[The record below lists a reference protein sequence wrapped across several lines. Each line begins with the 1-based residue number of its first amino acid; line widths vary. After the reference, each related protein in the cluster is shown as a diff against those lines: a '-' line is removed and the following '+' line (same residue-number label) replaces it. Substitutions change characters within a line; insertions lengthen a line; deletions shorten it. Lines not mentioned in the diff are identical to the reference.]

1 MTDNIV
7 LIGFMGVGKGRT
19 ARELARQTGRFAVD
33 SDDLIE
39 SLVKM
44 KIADIFA
51 AHGEPYFR
59 ALEGRVAQWL
69 GECVSAT
76 IVSTGGGFAA
86 APDVGRIG
94 TVVHLHSE
102 FDEIIAAI
110 KGHPRA
116 RQKIKKRPLLQDL
129 DRARRLYDQRRQ
141 LYLQVADLQIDV
153 TGRPVSLVAEEI
165 IERTGLK
172 ISFPVSER

>member
-1 MTDNIV
+1 MADNIV
-7 LIGFMGVGKGRT
+7 LIGFMAVGKGRT

-44 KIADIFA
+44 NIADIFA
-51 AHGEPYFR
+51 THGEPYFR
-59 ALEGRVAQWL
+59 ALEGRVARWL
-69 GECVSAT
+69 AECVSAT

-86 APDVGRIG
+86 VTDVGRIG

-102 FDEIIAAI
+102 FDAIIAAI
-110 KGHPRA
+110 RSHPRA

-129 DRARRLYDQRRQ
+129 DQARRLYDRRRQ
-141 LYLQVADLQIDV
+141 LYRQVADLQIDV
-153 TGRPVSLVAEEI
+153 TGRPVSLVAAEI
-165 IERTGLK
+165 IERVGLG
-172 ISFPVSER
+172 IPLSVSEP